1 MGGDFDGDKLF
12 LRGVFT
18 QEANQEAE
26 EIINSKKYLLDGSGN
41 SNRETGNEFIQ
52 SMYTL
57 TKE

>member
-1 MGGDFDGDKLF
+1 MDQLF

-26 EIINSKKYLLDGSGN
+26 DIINSKKYLLDGSGHA
-41 SNRETGNEFIQ
+41 NRETGNEFIQ